1 MKKSYTRLL
10 ALMLLIAMAMTA
22 VGCKK
27 ENKEPVNNKATEATS
42 SVETKEDAEEKAAD
56 ESGSEEGE
64 VVPGW
69 QQHADDKVDLTWY
82 INFSWFTTPWGENL
96 VSKTI
101 TEETGVNVEFVVP
114 AGNEAEKLNSLIAS
128 DSLPDLI
135 TLGWWEPQ
143 VGQMIEDGM
152 VYALDELAEQYDPYW
167 FEVADPGRVGWF
179 TQEDGH
185 IYGYP
190 NSSFSPQDYEKYD
203 NIASNQT
210 FLVRKDIYEAIGSPD
225 MTTPEGFKAAVK
237 AAVDKFPEV
246 NGQSLIP
253 IGAHE
258 FGATGNPSFDEY
270 LCNFLAIPFEKDG
283 KAYDRYTDPELVRWL
298 KTFRELGEEGYLA
311 DDIFIDK
318 RAQMEEKIAQGRYF
332 CMLYQRTDFQEQQ
345 KILYANDPNSIYIA
359 VDGPKNSRGDDY
371 TLPGTG
377 INGWTLTLIS
387 KNCERPDR
395 AIQLCSYL
403 MSEHGQLMT
412 WLGVEGVT
420 WDYVDGVP
428 TMKPEVREL
437 LNTDRAAYDKQYGA
451 DSAYWMFQDNAMAL
465 QWAVPTPEPL
475 GQMERWTYP
484 YVITT
489 SQYDV
494 TLPADSDEQD
504 IKSKVDNEWGLVL
517 PRLLLADSEE
527 EFDQI
532 WNDFIQKR
540 SNWGY
545 DKVLEKRTEL
555 MIEAKRKLGL
565 E

>member
-1 MKKSYTRLL
+1 MKKSYKIVLSL
-10 ALMLLIAMAMTA
+10 LLILVMAIAA

-27 ENKEPVNNKATEATS
+27 EEKEASKDVAQESNTS
-42 SVETKEDAEEKAAD
+42 ETKKSATDTVDEKALD
-56 ESGSEEGE
+56 ND
-64 VVPGW
+64 VPGW
-69 QQHADDKVDLTWY
+69 QANADDKVDLSWY

-96 VSKTI
+96 ISKTI
-101 TEETGVNVEFVVP
+101 TEETGVNVEFIVP

-128 DSLPDLI
+128 DSLPDLV
-135 TLGWWEPQ
+135 TLGWWEGQ
-143 VGQMIEDGM
+143 VGQMIEDDM
-152 VYALDELAEQYDPYW
+152 VYALDELAEEYDPYW
-167 FEVADPGRVGWF
+167 FKVADDGRVGWF

-190 NSSFSPQDYEKYD
+190 NSSFSPADYDKYD

-225 MTTPEGFKAAVK
+225 MTTPEGFNAAVK
-237 AAVDKFPEV
+237 AAAEKFPTV

-253 IGAHE
+253 VGAHE
-258 FGATGNPSFDEY
+258 FGAIGNVSFDQY
-270 LCNFLAIPFEKDG
+270 LCNFLAVPYEKDG
-283 KAYDRYTDPELVRWL
+283 KYYDRYTDPEVVRWL
-298 KTFRELGEEGYLA
+298 KAFRELGEEGYLA

-332 CMLYQRTDFQEQQ
+332 CMMYQRTDLADQQ
-345 KILYANDPNSIYIA
+345 KVLYANDPNSIYMAI
-359 VDGPKNSRGDDY
+359 DGPKNASGDPH

-377 INGWTLTLIS
+377 INGWTVTMIS

-395 AIQLCSYL
+395 ALQLCSYL

-428 TMKPEVREL
+428 TMKQEVRDL
-437 LNTDRAAYDKQYGA
+437 LTSDRSEYDKQYGS

-484 YVITT
+484 YVMTT

-494 TLPADSDEQD
+494 TLAADSDEID
-504 IKSKVDNEWGLVL
+504 IQTKVDNLWGTVL
-517 PRLLLADSEE
+517 PKLLLSDSEE
-527 EFDQI
+527 AFDKI
-532 WNDFIQKR
+532 WSDYIKTRIDF
-540 SNWGY
+540 GY
-545 DKVLEKRTEL
+545 DKVLAKKTEL
-555 MIEAKRKLGL
+555 MSVAKGKLGL